1 MQSWRFWLG
10 CFALCLDSV
19 IERLASLKALGA
31 RIAKASTLILALGLG
46 GCATTQPAVT
56 NTTGAV
62 ETLMKDPAYAVAAV
76 KELHAQVLRAHGGS
90 PGIRDENLLESAVAA
105 PQATMMGQ
113 PMIEDPVEMAASYLF
128 IVTGKQ
134 IGRAHV

>member
-1 MQSWRFWLG
+1 VQFWRFWLG

-62 ETLMKDPAYAVAAV
+62 ETLMRDPAYAEVRTASPAV
-76 KELHAQVLRAHGGS
+76 REWARRALHYVNDLSLEL
-90 PGIRDENLLESAVAA
+90 
-105 PQATMMGQ
+105 
-113 PMIEDPVEMAASYLF
+113 
-128 IVTGKQ
+128 
-134 IGRAHV
+134 GRKNAE